1 MHTWNDYLWQL
12 VILQSKEKLTL
23 PLGIS
28 TIAFAEN
35 SVNYGYAMAG
45 ASLAAVPMILFFL
58 LLQRSFI
65 KGITLGSV
73 KG

>member
-1 MHTWNDYLWQL
+1 
-12 VILQSKEKLTL
+12 
-23 PLGIS
+23 
-28 TIAFAEN
+28 
-35 SVNYGYAMAG
+35 VNYGYAMAG
-45 ASLAAVPMILFFL
+45 ASLAAVPMIIFFL